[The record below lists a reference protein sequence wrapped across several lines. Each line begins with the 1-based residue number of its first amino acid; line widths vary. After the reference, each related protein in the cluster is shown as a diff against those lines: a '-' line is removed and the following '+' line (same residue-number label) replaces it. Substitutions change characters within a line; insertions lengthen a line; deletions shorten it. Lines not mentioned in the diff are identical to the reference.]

1 MSTDT
6 IENNSF
12 IRMEIPF
19 FQTPNSIFDLEFNV
33 IEVTKE
39 ERIERKLKAHEKLV
53 YIYLCRCANNNQGQ
67 AFPSYNK
74 IAKTCCISRRSAINA
89 IDVLK
94 ENKLIYKKIRLK
106 KDSEIQDTNQYF
118 ISNFTSESH
127 ALPSAPV
134 APTPVHDM
142 HPRSA
147 PDAPKKELYKKNY
160 IKKDIY
166 SLVINYLNQ
175 KAGTNYRATTKKT
188 MNLIN
193 VRIGEKF
200 TEEDFYKVIDNKI
213 SEWKGTDFEKYLRP
227 ETLFGTKFENYL
239 NQKVGAKGGGFRKN
253 TESEN
258 KYEGFKPQDPK
269 TTGDIDP
276 TDLI

>member
-19 FQTPNSIFDLEFNV
+19 FQTPNAIFDVDINV
-33 IEVTKE
+33 TEVTKE

-94 ENKLIYKKIRLK
+94 QNKLIYKKIRLK
-106 KDSEIQDTNQYF
+106 KGSEIQDTNQYF
-118 ISNFTSESH
+118 ISNFTGESH

-147 PDAPKKELYKKNY
+147 PVAPKKELYKKNY

-188 MNLIN
+188 INLIN
-193 VRIGEKF
+193 ARLGEDFK
-200 TEEDFYKVIDNKI
+200 EEDFYKVIDNKV

-227 ETLFGTKFENYL
+227 ETLFGAKFENYL
-239 NQKVGAKGGGFRKN
+239 NQKVKAGGKSGSFREDN
-253 TESEN
+253 ENSSEEC
-258 KYEGFKPQDPK
+258 YDFTSYG
-269 TTGDIDP
+269 G
-276 TDLI
+276 